1 VFVSHASILV
11 RIVLSHNVFHAENLL
26 YFLKINAFLIALM
39 ENILKIYYVIRVKK
53 IVKIVIKILVFIV
66 WLIFSYIKMN
76 AYQSVQKRL
85 LLKILDVKNALNFV
99 FIALKNNVLSVI
111 HSISY

>member
-1 VFVSHASILV
+1 MMTNAWIIVLINFLAKIMFVNHASILA

-26 YFLKINAFLIALM
+26 YFLKTN
-39 ENILKIYYVIRVKK
+39 
-53 IVKIVIKILVFIV
+53 
-66 WLIFSYIKMN
+66 
-76 AYQSVQKRL
+76 VQKRL